1 MGALFSTSTQ
11 SSQSIFLVGKLNGKP
26 LDEQRFYY
34 LSQAYLDQPEERGD
48 NLEKVSDEIPIS
60 TSDKSKL
67 ESSQIFQPLPQK
79 KKLFCLQT
87 YVQWKSNLDLEFL
100 KQFFTSP
107 KKTIYMVQINKFPE
121 FVNNFRI
128 NINSQ
133 SCSLFTFIQEFLKIF
148 YMGMDVQWLPNIHLG
163 NTDWNIRERC
173 NLLTEQLQYLVTDFF
188 KPLGNMKPSDG
199 YCIMGMTW
207 TDLYPAEQYNFALG
221 EAAYQYSSGV
231 FSFGRFSPSTFD
243 KKNPTD
249 IDEITSEILWK
260 LIKVRP
266 SLVVFCAICN
276 LLPQQNQLKQYKQFL

>member
-1 MGALFSTSTQ
+1 
-11 SSQSIFLVGKLNGKP
+11 LNGKP

-34 LSQAYLDQPEERGD
+34 LSQAYLDQPVERGD
-48 NLEKVSDEIPIS
+48 NLEKVSDEIPVS

-107 KKTIYMVQINKFPE
+107 KRTIYMVQINKFPE

-231 FSFGRFSPSTFD
+231 FSFGRLSPSTID

-276 LLPQQNQLKQYKQFL
+276 LLPQHNQLKQYKQFL

>member
-1 MGALFSTSTQ
+1 MGVLFSTSTQ

-34 LSQAYLDQPEERGD
+34 LSQAYLDQPVERGD
-48 NLEKVSDEIPIS
+48 NLEKVSDEIPVS

-107 KKTIYMVQINKFPE
+107 KRTIYMVQINKFPE

-133 SCSLFTFIQEFLKIF
+133 SCSLFTIIQEFLKIF
-148 YMGMDVQWLPNIHLG
+148 YMGMDVQWLPNIYLG

-276 LLPQQNQLKQYKQFL
+276 LLPQHNQLKQYKQFL

>member
-48 NLEKVSDEIPIS
+48 NLEKVSDEIPVS

-107 KKTIYMVQINKFPE
+107 KRTIYK
-121 FVNNFRI
+121 
-128 NINSQ
+128 
-133 SCSLFTFIQEFLKIF
+133 
-148 YMGMDVQWLPNIHLG
+148 
-163 NTDWNIRERC
+163 
-173 NLLTEQLQYLVTDFF
+173 
-188 KPLGNMKPSDG
+188 
-199 YCIMGMTW
+199 
-207 TDLYPAEQYNFALG
+207 
-221 EAAYQYSSGV
+221 
-231 FSFGRFSPSTFD
+231 
-243 KKNPTD
+243 
-249 IDEITSEILWK
+249 
-260 LIKVRP
+260 
-266 SLVVFCAICN
+266 
-276 LLPQQNQLKQYKQFL
+276 